1 MGKKTKIGKQR
12 KDKFYHLAK
21 ETGFRSRAA
30 FKLIQLNRK
39 FEFLQKSRVC
49 LDLCA
54 APGGWMQVAK
64 QNMPVS
70 SIIIGVDLFPIKAIP
85 GTIGLTEDITTEKC
99 RVAISKEIKT
109 WKVDVVLHDGAP
121 NVGKNWLHDAYT
133 QACLTLSA
141 LKLATQFLRKGGW
154 FVTKVFRSKD
164 YNPLVWVFKQL
175 FKKVHAT
182 KPQASRNESAEIFVV
197 CQHYICPDK
206 IDAKFMDPKY
216 VFQELEIEPKNKL
229 NIFHPEKRKGKAEG
243 YPENDYTLHHQ
254 LKASVFVQHANGID
268 VLQHASEI
276 VFDDPEILNHKKT
289 TREIQECFKDIKV
302 LGRKDLRNVMA
313 WWKVLHEEWEKKL
326 KAEEDLK
333 SDVKIEEK
341 VDSTAMSD
349 DDDDDE
355 MKDVDKQVIDLQ
367 EEERRELKRKKKK
380 VQKERKKL
388 NEKLNLK
395 MILKGDDGPTA
406 EADDMFSLKQ
416 VHDMDNMKK
425 VVEQAPD
432 FLVHSDSEDEKS
444 RSKYLKYDKYSQHLD
459 SSGLYYKDSDSE
471 LEIES
476 DDDDSEEGAKQNL
489 GFDSDDSDHESLSRK
504 RKTNTNKKEAEAE
517 EKEQH
522 PLITDL
528 DYRNKEQKRTHK
540 AELWFQRDIFKNL
553 IDDGDEDADLDK
565 MVEDFKEKGA
575 KVIGETTTGKK
586 VKSKANAKVAKTKLG
601 ATDDDYGSDGS
612 DDYGSDGSDACSS
625 DSDYNIEKAT
635 LKPINDPRKDGF
647 EVVRSTKGGKKYKL
661 SDEELALGT
670 LMVNSKKAKRDLID
684 GAWNRYT
691 FGDDHLP
698 DWFVQDEKKHMRK
711 EAPVPKE
718 LVDEYKKKLEDINVR
733 PIKKVV
739 EAKARK
745 KRRALRKLEKAK
757 KKAEALL
764 NNADISEKEKAQ
776 QIRQLYKKATKEPKK
791 EVTYVVAKKH
801 SAAKRVARPAGV
813 KGRYKVVDPRMK
825 KDVRAQKNKLKTMGR
840 GKKGGKGTRKP
851 RGKTGTKAG
860 KQK

>member
-1 MGKKTKIGKQR
+1 MGKKGKVGKQR

-39 FEFLQKSRVC
+39 FEFLQRSRVC

-70 SIIIGVDLFPIKAIP
+70 SIIVGVDLFPIKSIP
-85 GTIGLTEDITTEKC
+85 GTISLVEDITTEKC

-121 NVGKNWLHDAYT
+121 NLGKNWLHDAYS

-141 LKLATQFLRKGGW
+141 LKLATQFLQKGGW

-197 CQHYICPDK
+197 CQYYICPDK
-206 IDAKFMDPKY
+206 IDPKFLDPKY

-229 NIFHPEKRKGKAEG
+229 NIFHPEKKKKDKAEG

-254 LKASVFVQHANGID
+254 LKVSDFVAHENGID
-268 VLQHASEI
+268 LLQHASEVI
-276 VFDDPEILNHKKT
+276 FDDLEYLNHEKT
-289 TREIQECFKDIKV
+289 TKEIKECFKDIKV
-302 LGRKDLRNVMA
+302 LGRKDLRNIMN
-313 WWKVLHEEWEKKL
+313 WWKILHGEWEKKV
-326 KAEEDLK
+326 KEEDK
-333 SDVKIEEK
+333 PEVSDEPEVKPPE
-341 VDSTAMSD
+341 SD
-349 DDDDDE
+349 EDDE
-355 MKDVDKQVIDLQ
+355 MKYVDQQILDLES
-367 EEERRELKRKKKK
+367 EEQKELKRKKKK
-380 VQKERKKL
+380 VQKERRKL

-395 MILKGDDGPTA
+395 MVLKGDDGPRA
-406 EADDMFSLKQ
+406 EADDMFTLKQ
-416 VHDMDNMKK
+416 VKDSDKMNKI
-425 VVEQAPD
+425 VEQSPD
-432 FLVHSDSEDEKS
+432 FVADSDDEDS
-444 RSKYLKYDKYSQHLD
+444 RPKQKYLKYDKEQQHLD

-471 LEIES
+471 LEMES
-476 DDDDSEEGAKQNL
+476 GSDSDEDVGKETL
-489 GFDSDDSDHESLSRK
+489 GFESDDSDD
-504 RKTNTNKKEAEAE
+504 RKTNKNKKTKTNSAE
-517 EKEQH
+517 EKPH

-528 DYRNKEQKRTHK
+528 DYRDKEKKKTHK
-540 AELWFQRDIFKNL
+540 AELWFQRDSFKDL
-553 IDDGDEDADLDK
+553 IDEKDEDADLDK
-565 MVEDFKEKGA
+565 MVQEFKKKGA
-575 KVIGETTTGKK
+575 KVIGEGED
-586 VKSKANAKVAKTKLG
+586 VKTVTRKTK
-601 ATDDDYGSDGS
+601 AAETDSDYSSDDD
-612 DDYGSDGSDACSS
+612 SS
-625 DSDYNIEKAT
+625 DSDFDMERKVNVAVNNAK
-635 LKPINDPRKDGF
+635 KDGF
-647 EVVRSTKGGKKYKL
+647 EVVKSVSGGSKKSKKHKL
-661 SDEELALGT
+661 SEEELALGT
-670 LMVNSKKAKRDLID
+670 MMINSKKAKRDLID
-684 GAWNRYT
+684 GAWNRYA
-691 FGDDHLP
+691 FNDDHLP
-698 DWFVQDEKKHMRK
+698 DWFVQDEQKHMKK

-718 LVDEYKKKLEDINVR
+718 LVDEYKKKLEEINVR

-745 KRRALRKLEKAK
+745 KRRALRKMEKAK

-764 NNADISEKEKAQ
+764 NNGDITEREKAQ
-776 QIRQLYKKATKEPKK
+776 QIKQLYKKATKEPKQ

-801 SAAKRVARPAGV
+801 QTAKRMKRPAGV

-840 GKKGGKGTRKP
+840 GKKGGKSPQKRPKSKKP
-851 RGKTGTKAG
+851 TN
-860 KQK
+860 